1 MGDINQSGTARY
13 KAALADFA
21 ANDEQLRNNILF
33 NLTQQIKGEDNPI
46 IKAKL
51 KLQLANILLK
61 RLNEIRQW
69 FTKNNINSVSDF
81 TDEPYGPGLQNN
93 FEQWLKNKDWW
104 IPRRP
109 YLDDYEETA
118 WADLV
123 NDVYGELY
131 YYLGPQSL
139 LNSVHILRNDAM
151 KTLIMNSGLGEEAAT
166 AVYQNWK
173 ESNPRPIFIF
183 PPISQQEQQR
193 RERAI
198 AAERRRAPVDE
209 FAGGRRKR
217 KTRKTRNSRIN

>member
-1 MGDINQSGTARY
+1 MANSNKIEVARY
-13 KAALADFA
+13 RAALTDFTK
-21 ANDEQLRNNILF
+21 NNGQLNNNLLF

-151 KTLIMNSGLGEEAAT
+151 KTRIMNSGLGEEAAT

-198 AAERRRAPVDE
+198 AAERRRAPVEDR
-209 FAGGRRKR
+209 GGGHRKR
-217 KTRKTRNSRIN
+217 KTRKLRIN